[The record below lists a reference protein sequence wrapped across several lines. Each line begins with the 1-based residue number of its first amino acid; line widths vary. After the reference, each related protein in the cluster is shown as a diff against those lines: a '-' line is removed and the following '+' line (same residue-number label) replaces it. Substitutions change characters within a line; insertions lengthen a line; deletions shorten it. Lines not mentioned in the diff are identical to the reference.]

1 MKLLPVELIRGL
13 NMDTEKQEYS
23 DLIKKSTELKYK
35 IKLLNKALADNATYT
50 TRLLNEEEIKCSE
63 YKSDITDFI
72 PSALTVGLAEADITA
87 EIAELKAELSSINQ
101 EIEMAT
107 KKKTYN

>member
-13 NMDTEKQEYS
+13 NMDIEKQEYS

-50 TRLLNEEEIKCSE
+50 IRLLNEEEIKCSE
-63 YKSDITDFI
+63 CKSDIKDFI
-72 PSALTVGLAEADITA
+72 SSALTIGFAEADITA
-87 EIAELKAELSSINQ
+87 EIAELKAELLSISRAIKQ
-101 EIEMAT
+101 
-107 KKKTYN
+107 

>member
-35 IKLLNKALADNATYT
+35 IKLLNKASADNATYT

-63 YKSDITDFI
+63 CNSDIMDFI
-72 PSALTVGLAEADITA
+72 SSALTIGLAEADITA
-87 EIAELKAELSSINQ
+87 EIAELKAELSSINK

-107 KKKTYN
+107 KK

>member
-1 MKLLPVELIRGL
+1 
-13 NMDTEKQEYS
+13 MDTEKQEYS

-63 YKSDITDFI
+63 CKSDITDFI
-72 PSALTVGLAEADITA
+72 SSALTVGLAEADITA
-87 EIAELKAELSSINQ
+87 EIAELKAELSSINK
-101 EIEMAT
+101 EIAIW
-107 KKKTYN
+107 KKK

>member
-13 NMDTEKQEYS
+13 NMDTEKREYY
-23 DLIKKSTELKYK
+23 DLIKKSAELKHK
-35 IKLLNKALADNATYT
+35 INLLNKASADNATYT

-63 YKSDITDFI
+63 CNSDIMDFI
-72 PSALTVGLAEADITA
+72 SSALTIGLAEADITA
-87 EIAELKAELSSINQ
+87 EIAELKAELSSINK

-107 KKKTYN
+107 KK